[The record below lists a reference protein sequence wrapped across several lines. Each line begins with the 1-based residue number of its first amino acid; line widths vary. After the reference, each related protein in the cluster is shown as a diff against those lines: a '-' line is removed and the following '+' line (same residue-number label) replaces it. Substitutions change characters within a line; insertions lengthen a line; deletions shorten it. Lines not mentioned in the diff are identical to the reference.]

1 MSPNNDGASKLGR
14 NPRTP
19 GDYEIGYG
27 RPPHEHQFKKGEP
40 SRNSKGRPPGG
51 SKPAP
56 DLAGTLLE
64 PVAIKMKG
72 KERKVPFMEALL
84 QVTKDKALRGDQR
97 AAQTLIN
104 LMRELGL
111 VRLKEEFRLPPIH
124 IHFPK
129 PGDKIHE

>member
-27 RPPHEHQFKKGEP
+27 RPPHEHQFKKGDP
-40 SRNSKGRPPGG
+40 SRNPKGRSPGG

-72 KERKVPFMEALL
+72 KERKVPYMEALL
-84 QVTKDKALRGDQR
+84 QVTKDKAKRRVEKSCSSGPR
-97 AAQTLIN
+97 ARSFRSCIVGRRRPN
-104 LMRELGL
+104 LLCL
-111 VRLKEEFRLPPIH
+111 VHPWIKNVWYN
-124 IHFPK
+124 
-129 PGDKIHE
+129 